1 MHKEPPSTCSRQ
13 LSENALAVAIGNH
26 EAGNLQQAEDIYRK
40 ILEKNPNNP
49 DVLNLMGILA
59 NQRKR
64 SDEAENFIRKAISKN
79 GLVPSYH
86 NNLGIVLQSLNKLDN
101 AIQCYQKA
109 LNLEPDF
116 TEAHINLGIT
126 LQTQGKVDDA
136 IKHYQKALHLKPG
149 IAKIHFNMG
158 VALYDQGEF
167 DAAIE
172 SYKKAI
178 QLEPDVAE
186 GYNNLGL
193 VFRDQGKLD
202 DAIEYY
208 GKAIHIKP
216 DYAEAH
222 GNLGTALRDQG
233 ILGKAEECYR
243 QAIHLKPDCA
253 EIHGNLGT
261 ILRDQGRLGEA
272 IECYQ
277 NALHLN
283 PNYPEA
289 HNNLGGTLRDQGK
302 IDKAIECFQKE
313 LQLRPDLSF
322 VHSNL
327 LLTLHYND
335 TIDPIQL
342 FSYHQQ
348 WAEQHASPVSKTPQS
363 HINDKSPNRRLRIGY
378 VSPDFRMHSV
388 AYFIEPIISSHNP
401 DTFEIICYSNVISPD
416 SVTHR
421 LKGLASCW
429 RNIVGMSE
437 ERVADLIRNDQ
448 IDFLVD
454 LAGHTAQNRML
465 LFAKKPAPVQVAY
478 LGYPNTTGLGT
489 MDYRIT
495 DNLADPTGQTDHLH
509 AEELTRLPQ
518 SFLCYQPPEESP
530 EVSKSPAR
538 NTGYVTFGSFNDR
551 AKVTPE
557 AVRIWS
563 AILKSVSNSRLIL
576 KSKALND
583 IGTRQTLW
591 EMFSKNGVVSER
603 IELVGYLPFEQHLKL
618 YNRIDIGLDTFP
630 YNGTTTTC
638 EAMWM
643 GVPVITLAGDFH
655 ASRVGASLLSNV
667 GMPELVSASA
677 EDYIEKA
684 AKLANNLDR
693 LQDLRI
699 NLRPLM
705 ARSPLMDATDFTRAL
720 EAAYRQMW
728 HRWCDQNQNSLS
740 ENEDTPPI
748 SSISNHEITITNQND
763 MVNKDRK
770 LHIGGNIP
778 HSDWEIFNAIPG
790 TYVDHVGNAKD
801 LSCFSDETFA
811 KIYASHVLEH
821 FDYVDE
827 LSTVLKEWH
836 RVLRFGGKL
845 YASVPDM
852 DKLAD
857 LFLMKDKLSLEERF
871 HVMRMIF
878 GGHTDKYDY
887 HKVGLNQEF
896 LESLLINA
904 GFSNLKVVD
913 DFGIFNDTSTMRFH
927 GIPISVNIETQKVVI
942 APKKQSNSNSAKAT

>member
-1 MHKEPPSTCSRQ
+1 MRNEQHIHKNPPSTCSRQ
-13 LSENALAVAIGNH
+13 LSENALAMAIRNH
-26 EAGNLQQAEDIYRK
+26 EVGNLQKAEDVYRK
-40 ILEKNPNNP
+40 ILEKNPNNA
-49 DVLNLMGILA
+49 DALNLMGILA

-64 SDEAENFIRKAISKN
+64 PDEAESFIRKAISEN

-126 LQTQGKVDDA
+126 LQTQGKLDEA

-158 VALYDQGEF
+158 VALYDHGKF

-178 QLEPDVAE
+178 QLEPGIAE

-193 VFRDQGKLD
+193 VLRDQGKLD
-202 DAIEYY
+202 EAIEYY
-208 GKAIHIKP
+208 RKAIHIKP

-233 ILGKAEECYR
+233 RLGKAEECYR

-277 NALHLN
+277 KALHLN
-283 PNYPEA
+283 PNYSEG

-342 FSYHQQ
+342 FSCHQQ
-348 WAEQHASPVSKTPQS
+348 WAEQHATPVSKKTQS
-363 HINDKSPNRRLRIGY
+363 HNDKSPNRRLRIGY
-378 VSPDFRMHSV
+378 VSPDFRKHSV
-388 AYFIEPIISSHNP
+388 AYFIEPILSSHNP

-416 SVTHR
+416 FVTHR
-421 LKGLASCW
+421 LKSLASCW
-429 RNIVGMSE
+429 RNIVGMNE
-437 ERVADLIRNDQ
+437 EQVADLIHNDQ
-448 IDFLVD
+448 IDILVD
-454 LAGHTAQNRML
+454 LAGHTSQNRML

-478 LGYPNTTGLGT
+478 LGYPNTTGLPT

-495 DNLADPTGQTDHLH
+495 DNWADPAGQTDHLH
-509 AEELTRLPQ
+509 TEELTRLPK
-518 SFLCYQPPEESP
+518 SFLCYQPPEETP
-530 EVSKSPAR
+530 EVSNSPAQS
-538 NTGYVTFGSFNDR
+538 TGYVTFGSFNDR

-563 AILKSVSNSRLIL
+563 TILKSVSNSRLIL

-583 IGTRQTLW
+583 EGTRQTLW
-591 EMFSKNGVVSER
+591 EMFSKNGVVPER
-603 IELVGYLPFEQHLKL
+603 IELAGYLPFEQHLQL

-655 ASRVGASLLSNV
+655 ASRVGVSLLSNV
-667 GMPELVSASA
+667 GMPELISESV

-684 AKLANNLDR
+684 AKLTNDLDR

-699 NLRPLM
+699 KLRPLM
-705 ARSPLMDATDFTRAL
+705 TRSALMDAKGFTRSL

-728 HRWCDQNQNSLS
+728 HRWCDQNQN
-740 ENEDTPPI
+740 
-748 SSISNHEITITNQND
+748 
-763 MVNKDRK
+763 
-770 LHIGGNIP
+770 
-778 HSDWEIFNAIPG
+778 
-790 TYVDHVGNAKD
+790 
-801 LSCFSDETFA
+801 
-811 KIYASHVLEH
+811 
-821 FDYVDE
+821 
-827 LSTVLKEWH
+827 
-836 RVLRFGGKL
+836 
-845 YASVPDM
+845 
-852 DKLAD
+852 
-857 LFLMKDKLSLEERF
+857 
-871 HVMRMIF
+871 
-878 GGHTDKYDY
+878 
-887 HKVGLNQEF
+887 
-896 LESLLINA
+896 
-904 GFSNLKVVD
+904 
-913 DFGIFNDTSTMRFH
+913 
-927 GIPISVNIETQKVVI
+927 
-942 APKKQSNSNSAKAT
+942 